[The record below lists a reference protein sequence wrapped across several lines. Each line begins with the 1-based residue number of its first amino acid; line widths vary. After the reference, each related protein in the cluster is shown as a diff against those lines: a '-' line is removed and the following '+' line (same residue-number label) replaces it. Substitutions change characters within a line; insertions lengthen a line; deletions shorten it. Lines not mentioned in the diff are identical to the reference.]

1 MELNA
6 ESRQLLRACRTAG
19 STYTVIEKSGCKGI
33 EVADAHLAAQA
44 YYDAPVEGRPFV
56 LCNFSHASCVIA
68 DTRRVSRC
76 GRLEKHVIASCD
88 DGGEF
93 MRCFNRLVHERF
105 RGLGPMEDDLYP
117 QGN

>member
-33 EVADAHLAAQA
+33 EVADALLAAQA
-44 YYDAPVEGRPFV
+44 FYDAPVEGRPFV
-56 LCNFSHASCVIA
+56 LCNFSHTSCVIA
-68 DTRRVSRC
+68 DTRRASRC
-76 GRLEKHVIASCD
+76 GRLEKHVIATCD

-93 MRCFNRLVHERF
+93 MRCFNQLVHDRF
-105 RGLGPMEDDLYP
+105 RLLEEQYQDSSGY
-117 QGN
+117 

>member
-33 EVADAHLAAQA
+33 EMHDARLAAQA

-56 LCNFSHASCVIA
+56 LCNFTHTSCVIA
-68 DTRRVSRC
+68 DTLRVPRL
-76 GRLEKHVIASCD
+76 GRLEKHVIANCD

-93 MRCFNRLVHERF
+93 MRCYNLLVRERF
-105 RGLGPMEDDLYP
+105 RLLGRIFDDR
-117 QGN
+117 

>member
-19 STYTVIEKSGCKGI
+19 STYTVIEKSGSKGI
-33 EVADAHLAAQA
+33 EVADARLAAQA

-56 LCNFSHASCVIA
+56 ICNFSHTSCVIA
-68 DTRRVSRC
+68 DTRRVSRL
-76 GRLEKHVIASCD
+76 GRLEKHVIVTCD

-93 MRCFNRLVHERF
+93 MRCFNQLVRERF
-105 RGLGPMEDDLYP
+105 RLLAIIFDETHGMR
-117 QGN
+117 

>member
-19 STYTVIEKSGCKGI
+19 STYTVIEKSGSKGI
-33 EVADAHLAAQA
+33 EVADARLAAQA
-44 YYDAPVEGRPFV
+44 FYDAPVEGRPFV
-56 LCNFSHASCVIA
+56 ICNFSHTSCVIA

-76 GRLEKHVIASCD
+76 GRLEKHVIVTCD

-93 MRCFNRLVHERF
+93 MRCFNQLLREGFRLLQTGQF
-105 RGLGPMEDDLYP
+105 
-117 QGN
+117 

>member
-6 ESRQLLRACRTAG
+6 GDQQLLRACRTAG

-33 EVADAHLAAQA
+33 EVADARLAAQA

-56 LCNFSHASCVIA
+56 ICNFSHTSCVIA
-68 DTRRVSRC
+68 DTRRVSRL
-76 GRLEKHVIASCD
+76 GRLEKNVIATCD

-93 MRCFNRLVHERF
+93 MCCFNQLVRERSRL
-105 RGLGPMEDDLYP
+105 LGRTYDDNYP
-117 QGN
+117 QSH

>member
-6 ESRQLLRACRTAG
+6 KSQQLLRACRTAG

-33 EVADAHLAAQA
+33 EVADARLAAQA

-56 LCNFSHASCVIA
+56 LCNFSHSSCVIA

-76 GRLEKHVIASCD
+76 GRLVKHVIVTCD
-88 DGGEF
+88 DGGAF
-93 MRCFNRLVHERF
+93 MRCFDQLVHERF
-105 RGLGPMEDDLYP
+105 RLLARLSDETHGIR
-117 QGN
+117 

>member
-19 STYTVIEKSGCKGI
+19 STYTVIEKSGNKGI

-44 YYDAPVEGRPFV
+44 FYDAPVEGRPFV
-56 LCNFSHASCVIA
+56 LCNLSHTSCVIA

-76 GRLEKHVIASCD
+76 GHLEKHVIATCD

-93 MRCFNRLVHERF
+93 MCCFNQLVRERYRL
-105 RGLGPMEDDLYP
+105 L
-117 QGN
+117 QTSQI